1 MLHIFMFLIRFY
13 LNHNDGVGMHAQK
26 ITLYHGIILE
36 IYYFLHLH
44 LSDLY
49 LHFYL
54 FQML

>member
-13 LNHNDGVGMHAQK
+13 LNHIYDVETHVMK
-26 ITLYHGIILE
+26 IALYREIILE
-36 IYYFLHLH
+36 IYYFLLLH

-49 LHFYL
+49 FHPYL